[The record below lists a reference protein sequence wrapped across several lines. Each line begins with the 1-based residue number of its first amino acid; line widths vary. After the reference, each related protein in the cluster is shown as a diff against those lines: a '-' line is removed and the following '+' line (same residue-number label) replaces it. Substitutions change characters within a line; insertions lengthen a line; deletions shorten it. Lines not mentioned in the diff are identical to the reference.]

1 MRLFHLKMLV
11 QRYLF
16 LFEGLQQLA
25 HVPYLELCIVRRRV
39 ALVRSGSLIDLGSF
53 ALRSF
58 TSTKNLAFRQLTFLL
73 TSLDLVEKT
82 QISKA
87 FL

>member
-1 MRLFHLKMLV
+1 
-11 QRYLF
+11 
-16 LFEGLQQLA
+16 
-25 HVPYLELCIVRRRV
+25 
-39 ALVRSGSLIDLGSF
+39 LIDLGSL

-87 FL
+87 SL

>member
-1 MRLFHLKMLV
+1 MLV

-25 HVPYLELCIVRRRV
+25 HVPYLELCIVQRRV
-39 ALVRSGSLIDLGSF
+39 ALVRSCSLIDLGSL
-53 ALRSF
+53 ALHSF
-58 TSTKNLAFRQLTFLL
+58 SFTKNLAFRQLTFLL

-82 QISKA
+82 QTSKA